1 MFPLYTVAND
11 DVYLSSATIL
21 GTIPDSIDD
30 MIATEDS
37 ESTETES
44 E

>member
-1 MFPLYTVAND
+1 MMYIFSVPQSLEQF
-11 DVYLSSATIL
+11 
-21 GTIPDSIDD
+21 DSIDD
-30 MIATEDS
+30 MIATKDS

>member
-1 MFPLYTVAND
+1 MGL
-11 DVYLSSATIL
+11 DVYKRQ
-21 GTIPDSIDD
+21 IPDSIDD